1 MIPLWLLTVIYIVG
15 SFILGLTLPR
25 LEVAYSPHL
34 GHGIAVSSAQA
45 LLSSIASGMMSLTAI
60 VFSIGFVVSQLSA
73 TAYSPRLTVE
83 LSRNPLVFH
92 SLGIFTGTFIYALA
106 VLAWI
111 DRAGTNGGIPT
122 LSAKLAI
129 VFVIVSMV
137 FLTLLVRTMQG
148 LNIVYILR
156 FIDRRGH
163 RSIEELQQQERS
175 AGTVATSNDVSE
187 APVTQALI
195 YSGPPLCV
203 GHYDIASLVEQ
214 ARRANAVIVLD
225 NAVGDSVVNDSRLLR
240 VRGGA
245 APLPDKLLRGAI
257 HLSISRTFRQD
268 PKFAF
273 RLLVDIAIRALSP
286 AINDPATAVQALDQI
301 EDLLGSLGR
310 RELPTGYVRDDEGAV
325 RVIFPTPTWDDYL
338 TLAFDEI
345 RQYGSGSVQ
354 VLRRLRAVLV
364 RLAESIAD
372 PARKEAVRSY
382 NRRLDDAVTASSLD
396 ADDRTMALIGDPQGI
411 GLSHRPR

>member
-1 MIPLWLLTVIYIVG
+1 MIPLWLLTVVYVAV

-34 GHGIAVSSAQA
+34 GHDISVSSAQA
-45 LLSSIASGMMSLTAI
+45 LLASIASGMMSLTAI

-92 SLGIFTGTFIYALA
+92 SLGIFTGTFIYALS

-111 DRAGTNGGIPT
+111 DRAGTSGGIPT

-137 FLTLLVRTMQG
+137 FLALLVRTMQN

-156 FIDRRGH
+156 FIERRGH
-163 RSIEELQQQERS
+163 RSIEELQRQERP
-175 AGTVATSNDVSE
+175 AEMVAANNAFPE
-187 APVTQALI
+187 APATQTLI
-195 YSGPPLCV
+195 YTGPPLSV
-203 GHYDIASLVEQ
+203 GHYDIALLVEQ
-214 ARRANAVIVLD
+214 ARRADAVIVLD
-225 NAVGDSVVNDSRLLR
+225 NAVGDSVVNGSRLLR
-240 VRGGA
+240 VCGGT
-245 APLPDKLLRGAI
+245 APLPDQRLRRAV
-257 HLSISRTFRQD
+257 HLTDTRTFRQD

-286 AINDPATAVQALDQI
+286 AINDPTTAVQALDQI
-301 EDLLGSLGR
+301 EDLLGNLGR
-310 RELPTGYVRDDEGAV
+310 RPTGYVRDDTGTV
-325 RVIFPTPTWDDYL
+325 RVVFPTPAWDDYL
-338 TLAFDEI
+338 ALAFDEI

-354 VLRRLRAVLV
+354 VLRRLRAALA
-364 RLAESIAD
+364 RLSQSIAD
-372 PARKEAVRSY
+372 PTRKEAVQRY
-382 NRRLDDAVTASSLD
+382 IRRLDDTVTASSFD
-396 ADDRTMALIGDPQGI
+396 ADDRTMALQEDPQGI
-411 GLSHRPR
+411 GLSRRLR